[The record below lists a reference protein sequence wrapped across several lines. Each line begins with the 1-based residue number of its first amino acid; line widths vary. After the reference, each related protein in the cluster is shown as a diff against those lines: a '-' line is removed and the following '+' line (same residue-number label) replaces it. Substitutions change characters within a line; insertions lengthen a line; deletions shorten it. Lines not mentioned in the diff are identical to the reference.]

1 MVHTAGIV
9 SYSTIAKGDV
19 DNFDKIIGWVVIS
32 DSGVNKDLA
41 QNLSAR
47 RIDASARKRRTRRQH
62 CLSVVPVIN
71 SADGWQENRQEQA
84 AEEDVE
90 KT

>member
-41 QNLSAR
+41 QTFR
-47 RIDASARKRRTRRQH
+47 REESMR
-62 CLSVVPVIN
+62 VPGNEGLAGNIV
-71 SADGWQENRQEQA
+71 
-84 AEEDVE
+84 
-90 KT
+90 